1 MNYII
6 QLSNK
11 TNIEI
16 DQDDFEKIKR
26 ESATG
31 NFIQVKKGIVNPS
44 FIIAIVPLE
53 KDGVRKIQG
62 HIDEKKGVY
71 VIESDEF
78 ATPVLVD
85 DFEFKRLTN

>member
-16 DQDDFEKIKR
+16 DQSDFEKIKR
-26 ESATG
+26 ESVTG

-44 FIIAIVPLE
+44 FIIAIVPIE
-53 KDGVRKIQG
+53 KDGVRKIEG
-62 HIDEKKGVY
+62 HIDEEKGVY
-71 VIESDEF
+71 VIESEEF
-78 ATPVLVD
+78 AAPVLVD
-85 DFEFKRLTN
+85 EFEIIK